1 MKTLLECREIINDID
16 PKMQALFITRMET
29 VKDVALYKLIH
40 DLPIFDEK
48 REAEIIE
55 RLSKDIDQELKPYY
69 IDFIKAVMNISKEY
83 QKAIITKNKK

>member
-16 PKMQALFITRMET
+16 PKMQELFILRMQT
-29 VKDVALYKLIH
+29 VKDVALYKMIH

-55 RLSKDIDQELKPYY
+55 RLSKDVPEELKTYY
-69 IDFIKAVMNISKEY
+69 IEFIKAVMHISKEY
-83 QKAIITKNKK
+83 QKTIIDRNKK

>member
-16 PKMQALFITRMET
+16 PKMQELFISRMQT
-29 VKDVALYKLIH
+29 VKDVALYKMIH

-55 RLSKDIDQELKPYY
+55 RLSKDVSDELKPYY
-69 IDFIKAVMNISKEY
+69 IEFIKAVMYISKEY
-83 QKAIITKNKK
+83 QKTIIDRNKK

>member
-16 PKMQALFITRMET
+16 PKMQELFISRMQT
-29 VKDVALYKLIH
+29 VKDVALYKMIH

-55 RLSKDIDQELKPYY
+55 RLSKDVPEELKTYY
-69 IDFIKAVMNISKEY
+69 TEFIKAVMHISKEY
-83 QKAIITKNKK
+83 QKTIIDRNKK